1 MTEERLKEL
10 NALDNR
16 RRRMRK
22 ELDAWLHMNEN
33 NLWSALQDNVV
44 QVTDGVFEVLR
55 ERRLVELQIEIE
67 RLESEWAQA

>member
-10 NALDNR
+10 NALDTR

-22 ELDAWLHMNEN
+22 ELDAWLHMDEN

-44 QVTDGVFEVLR
+44 QVTDDTFEALR
-55 ERRLVELQIEIE
+55 ARKIAQMQVEIE
-67 RLESEWAQA
+67 RLESEWARA

>member
-22 ELDAWLHMNEN
+22 ELDAWLLMDEN

-44 QVTDGVFEVLR
+44 QVTDDAFGALR
-55 ERRLVELQIEIE
+55 ARRLAQLQVEIE
-67 RLESEWAQA
+67 RVESEWARA